1 MAQTILHVMA
11 RGRRSLRDAII
22 NDKHLEKYNLT
33 VSEQKRP
40 TRSPGWS
47 KLHSTQGHDG
57 AINLQWVEEAH
68 MLLCRIVTKG
78 DGDPSGIAGD
88 LLRYLLARRRSQILS
103 INILVPK

>member
-11 RGRRSLRDAII
+11 KGRRSMRDAII
-22 NDKHLEKYNLT
+22 NDKQLEKFNLT

-47 KLHSTQGHDG
+47 KLHSTQGYDG
-57 AINLQWVEEAH
+57 AVNIQWIDEAN

-88 LLRYLLARRRSQILS
+88 LLRYLLARRKSQITS
-103 INILVPK
+103 ITIAVAE